1 MNYERPWRWKI
12 SSEKS
17 DMGAQAF
24 NITGIDDAGNPA
36 GFRSDGTRVVIGSAD
51 AENRTPRLKNQTP
64 TLSHNMYF
72 LGALGIGLDA
82 DRRIAAAEHLQ
93 NDFHEGGLEP
103 QLGASFENLSKGDH
117 SETPKQARHRKR
129 WNAAIKAVGPRCQN
143 DVIMTVNFNT
153 HAGSLDFLLKGLDRL
168 AKHYERK

>member
-1 MNYERPWRWKI
+1 
-12 SSEKS
+12 
-17 DMGAQAF
+17 MGAQAF

-36 GFRSDGTRVVIGSAD
+36 GVRSDGTRVVIGSAD

-64 TLSHNMYF
+64 TLIHNLYF
-72 LGALGIGLDA
+72 FGALGIDLDA
-82 DRRIAAAEHLQ
+82 DRRIAAAERLQ
-93 NDFHEGGLEP
+93 DDFHEGGLEP
-103 QLGASFENLSKGDH
+103 QLGASFENLAKGDH

-129 WNAAIKAVGPRCQN
+129 WNDAIKAVGQRCQN

-153 HAGSLDFLLKGLDRL
+153 HAGSLDFVLEGLDRL